1 MEKPV
6 QRGVVNLTARGSE
19 PCINQ
24 AVLMSGFILN
34 DMQITST
41 DESTAAE
48 TLPAGTFREK

>member
-1 MEKPV
+1 M